1 MKQDY
6 LTPFLKHLSLKMPSP
21 VSDSVEIDKKE
32 EASVV
37 IELVGGG
44 GDEKLAGMIIN
55 AIKLGLKQSNKYLEA
70 AAKRNKKIQ
79 ADKEKI
85 KRISMTNGID
95 MNYGGGLLVFGPN
108 FKIEKMIHMFYD
120 KQTPMYFSTSVEDT
134 MEDDVVIDK
143 ISDSEPYMSTT
154 IAEEIKKIIN
164 NPNSAS

>member
-1 MKQDY
+1 
-6 LTPFLKHLSLKMPSP
+6 MPSP

-44 GDEKLAGMIIN
+44 DDDKLAGMIIK
-55 AIKLGLKQSNKYLEA
+55 AIAAGLKQSNKYLEA

-79 ADKEKI
+79 EDKEKI

-134 MEDDVVIDK
+134 MEDDVVNENITNPK
-143 ISDSEPYMSTT
+143 PYTSTT
-154 IAEEIKKIIN
+154 IAQEIKEVIK
-164 NPNSAS
+164 PN

>member
-44 GDEKLAGMIIN
+44 GDDEKLAGMIIK
-55 AIKLGLKQSNKYLEA
+55 AIAAGLKQSNKYLEA
-70 AAKRNKKIQ
+70 GAKRNKKIQ

-120 KQTPMYFSTSVEDT
+120 EQKPMYFSTSVEET
-134 MEDDVVIDK
+134 MEDDVVNENITN
-143 ISDSEPYMSTT
+143 PQQYTSTT
-154 IAEEIKKIIN
+154 IAQEIKDVIK
-164 NPNSAS
+164 PN

>member
-44 GDEKLAGMIIN
+44 DTTKEKLAGMIIN

-70 AAKRNKKIQ
+70 AAKRKKKIQ

-85 KRISMTNGID
+85 KRITMTNGID

-120 KQTPMYFSTSVEDT
+120 KQKPMYFSTSVEDT
-134 MEDDVVIDK
+134 MEDDVVSEK
-143 ISDSEPYMSTT
+143 ISDSEEYTSTT
-154 IAEEIKKIIN
+154 IAQQIKEVIKL
-164 NPNSAS
+164 

>member
-44 GDEKLAGMIIN
+44 DTTKEKLAGMIIN

-70 AAKRNKKIQ
+70 AAKRKKKIQ

-120 KQTPMYFSTSVEDT
+120 KQKPMYFSTSVEDT
-134 MEDDVVIDK
+134 MENDVVNEN
-143 ISDSEPYMSTT
+143 ISKSKSYTSTT
-154 IAEEIKKIIN
+154 IAQEIKDVIKL
-164 NPNSAS
+164 

>member
-44 GDEKLAGMIIN
+44 GDDKLATMIIN

-70 AAKRNKKIQ
+70 AAKRKKKIQ
-79 ADKEKI
+79 EDKEKI

-120 KQTPMYFSTSVEDT
+120 KQKPMYFSTSVEDT
-134 MEDDVVIDK
+134 MENDVVIDK

-154 IAEEIKKIIN
+154 IAQEIKEVIK
-164 NPNSAS
+164 PN

>member
-44 GDEKLAGMIIN
+44 DDDKLATMIIN

-70 AAKRNKKIQ
+70 AAKRKKKIQ
-79 ADKEKI
+79 EDKEKI

-108 FKIEKMIHMFYD
+108 FKIEKMIHMFYE
-120 KQTPMYFSTSVEDT
+120 KQKPMYFSTSVEET
-134 MEDDVVIDK
+134 MEDNVVNEN
-143 ISDSEPYMSTT
+143 ISESKPYTSIT
-154 IAEEIKKIIN
+154 IVQEIKDVIK
-164 NPNSAS
+164 PN